1 MRGLRPNRSI
11 NQLEVRTPEL
21 RSAARHLLTTPRAA
35 RLRLPGMRRRR
46 VDLLPTGALVLA
58 TVAESL
64 HVPGYT
70 LTDWGLRE
78 GVLLE
83 AVGIEH

>member
-1 MRGLRPNRSI
+1 MRPARSI
-11 NQLEVRTPEL
+11 NQLFVPSAEL
-21 RSAARHLLTTPRAA
+21 RAISRHLVATPRAA

-46 VDLLPTGALVLA
+46 VDLLPVGALVLA
-58 TVAESL
+58 ALAEQL
-64 HVPGYT
+64 DLEGYT

-83 AVGIEH
+83 AVGVES